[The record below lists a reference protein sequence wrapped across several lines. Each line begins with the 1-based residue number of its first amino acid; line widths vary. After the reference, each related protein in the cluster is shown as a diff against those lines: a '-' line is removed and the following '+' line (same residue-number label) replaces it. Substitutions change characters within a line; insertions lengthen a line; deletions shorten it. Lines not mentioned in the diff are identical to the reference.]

1 VRRRGAVLAYR
12 TGQAMSTLATIEPPV
27 YTLQGSA
34 VGPGDALSG
43 AINIGVF

>member
-1 VRRRGAVLAYR
+1 
-12 TGQAMSTLATIEPPV
+12 MSTLATIEPPV